1 MVLHCIWWPVY
12 CVYYVCILWHWMTF
26 IFIYACLW
34 FSCGTPKCQ
43 RKNFQNSIIY
53 MVTSEHEKNA
63 IKNIWLIKYG
73 HVIFHTKMKWEIPPP
88 IGNICIYLC
97 KYLRI
102 KKYVFSGHFF
112 IYFTPKSNGQ
122 KEDILLI
129 INLFLF
135 LINIII
141 IFGK

>member
-1 MVLHCIWWPVY
+1 
-12 CVYYVCILWHWMTF
+12 
-26 IFIYACLW
+26 
-34 FSCGTPKCQ
+34 
-43 RKNFQNSIIY
+43 

-73 HVIFHTKMKWEIPPP
+73 HVIIHTKMKWAISPPK
-88 IGNICIYLC
+88 GNICIYLC
-97 KYLRI
+97 KYLKNI
-102 KKYVFSGHFF
+102 SGHFF

-122 KEDILLI
+122 KEEILLI

-135 LINIII
+135 LIHIII